1 MHISST
7 AAQAVRFEQLSKS
20 TLNNQQNT
28 VPKSTEFAVGSA
40 TDKKQ
45 QAAAVKENQVA
56 HDLAAQTLASKNL
69 AVNEQAIA
77 LFEQN
82 KQSQSSKTQF
92 SATGRDKPSVHNET
106 AVASYQTIG
115 NLAQRESVQHLL
127 GVDLF
132 A

>member
-7 AAQAVRFEQLSKS
+7 AAQAFRFEQLSKS
-20 TLNNQQNT
+20 TLNNQQNS

-45 QAAAVKENQVA
+45 QAAALKDNQVA
-56 HDLAAQTLASKNL
+56 NDLAGQASKSL
-69 AVNEQAIA
+69 AINEQAVA
-77 LFEQN
+77 LFEQS
-82 KQSQSSKTQF
+82 KQSQSSQTQF
-92 SATGRDKPSVHNET
+92 SATSQDKPSAHNET

-115 NLAQRESVQHLL
+115 NLAQRESVQQLL